1 MKTPPR
7 CIGFLGIEVRMM
19 MIVLRADQAAPS
31 PVVVV
36 VSFSFAS
43 SFLPR
48 RRTGEIGH
56 HRRRREHITRCKRR
70 CRGVLKTY
78 LTSHLLMRLRR
89 HHHHHPPLPHLP
101 PLLPLALFSCF
112 LSSPSPRT
120 EEGALNPNPKSHSS
134 SLFCLW
140 FSPNSPLPYANSES
154 FALLSSPLL
163 TLLAGDSGSEQ

>member
-1 MKTPPR
+1 MM
-7 CIGFLGIEVRMM
+7 MM
-19 MIVLRADQAAPS
+19 MIVLRADQAASS

-36 VSFSFAS
+36 VFFSFAS

-89 HHHHHPPLPHLP
+89 HHHHHPRLPHLA

-120 EEGALNPNPKSHSS
+120 EEGAPNPNPNSDSS

-140 FSPNSPLPYANSES
+140 FSPDSSLPYANSES
-154 FALLSSPLL
+154 FVFSSPLLL